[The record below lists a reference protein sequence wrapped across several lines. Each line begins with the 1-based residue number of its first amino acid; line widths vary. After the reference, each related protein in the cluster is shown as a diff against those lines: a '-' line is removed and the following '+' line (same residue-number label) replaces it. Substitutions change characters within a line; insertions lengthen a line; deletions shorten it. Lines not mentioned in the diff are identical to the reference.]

1 MERLVLQCIDDMQ
14 AIAASGKYTLDA
26 QVRAYDLL
34 EGIIELY
41 DDRPL
46 PEELKEA
53 ASRFGIVYASMASV
67 LDSSFDCAALAEEAA
82 QRLKPLEEASNE
94 FRFQAAAAAS
104 LHEFAKEVFE
114 VWQNSGV
121 FARRRAL
128 RELRERA
135 YADDTNRV
143 LLDEFKRL
151 QIQLQM
157 SMAGAAGQMPS
168 EDMQRF
174 QQLAS
179 LLYMNSD
186 VQAYLMAEMQM
197 QKTLADVFKILT
209 EAAGVK
215 FDLPENA

>member
-1 MERLVLQCIDDMQ
+1 MNIYDTAHRLADEIKRSDEC
-14 AIAASGKYTLDA
+14 
-26 QVRAYDLL
+26 VR
-34 EGIIELY
+34 
-41 DDRPL
+41 
-46 PEELKEA
+46 
-53 ASRFGIVYASMASV
+53 
-67 LDSSFDCAALAEEAA
+67 
-82 QRLKPLEEASNE
+82 
-94 FRFQAAAAAS
+94 
-104 LHEFAKEVFE
+104 
-114 VWQNSGV
+114 
-121 FARRRAL
+121 L
-128 RELRERA
+128 RELRDRA

-209 EAAGVK
+209 EAAGVT
-215 FDLPENA
+215 FDLPDHA